1 MYRPDAAKK
10 KVAQL
15 GRDLVLF
22 NPVSKPII
30 CKALAYRHGIVSR
43 FYNELVMKKK
53 QMVLNANSLL
63 KSVRLNPN
71 STDNELKIKANQV
84 LELVKK
90 NSQVRLFI
98 RSKRIQD
105 EDKVLQKIESLKA
118 LLHGKVKVVANVEE
132 IGNKQQE
139 EE

>member
-1 MYRPDAAKK
+1 
-10 KVAQL
+10 
-15 GRDLVLF
+15 
-22 NPVSKPII
+22 
-30 CKALAYRHGIVSR
+30 
-43 FYNELVMKKK
+43 
-53 QMVLNANSLL
+53 MVLNANSLL

>member
-1 MYRPDAAKK
+1 
-10 KVAQL
+10 
-15 GRDLVLF
+15 
-22 NPVSKPII
+22 
-30 CKALAYRHGIVSR
+30 
-43 FYNELVMKKK
+43 MKKK

-105 EDKVLQKIESLKA
+105 EDKVLQKIESLKS

-139 EE
+139 E